1 MSPEG
6 AGTPLRVGTRGSKLA
21 TTQSQQVADLLAA
34 HGVPAQL
41 SIVTTTGDVTS
52 GPLAQMGGTG
62 VFAAALRQE
71 LLTGGVDLA
80 VHSLKDLPTQDAF
93 DGALALAH
101 PPREDPRDA
110 LVARDGLTLEQLPA
124 GAVIGT
130 GSPRR
135 AAQIRALRPECA
147 IADVR
152 GNVGTRLSRVRGL
165 EHYGV
170 TDIGV
175 GRETRGDLD
184 AVVLAASGLARLG
197 LSAVV
202 TDFLDPHRVLPAA
215 GQGCLAVEYRTEDTA
230 PEVLTALRALEDSA
244 TRVAVRAERALLL
257 RLEAGCAAPVG
268 AYAQLETD
276 EAGAPVLVLEAVV
289 ADPRESGL
297 QSSEGHSSG
306 KQGPEILRETARTPL
321 PAGFPGVDAATETP
335 GARSGEVS
343 GRVPGPEPLEQAERA
358 AARLGTE
365 LAETLLGRGADRYT
379 GAEAGRA

>member
-6 AGTPLRVGTRGSKLA
+6 ATTPLRVGTRGSKLA

-41 SIVTTTGDVTS
+41 AIVTTTGDVTS

-71 LLTGGVDLA
+71 LLSGGVDLA

-93 DGALALAH
+93 DGALALVH

-110 LVARDGLTLEQLPA
+110 LVARDGLSLKELPA

-135 AAQIRALRPECA
+135 AAQIRALRPDCA

-165 EHYGV
+165 EHHGA

-215 GQGCLAVEYRTEDTA
+215 GQGCLAVEYRTAETA
-230 PEVLTALRALEDSA
+230 PEVLTALRALEDPA

-276 EAGAPVLVLEAVV
+276 DAGNTVLVLEAVV
-289 ADPRESGL
+289 ADPRDSGM
-297 QSSEGHSSG
+297 
-306 KQGPEILRETARTPL
+306 QGPEILRETARTRL
-321 PAGFPGVDAATETP
+321 PAGFP
-335 GARSGEVS
+335 
-343 GRVPGPEPLEQAERA
+343 AEAQDVA
-358 AARLGTE
+358 AAEESARCLGTE
-365 LAETLLGRGADRYT
+365 VAETLLGRGADRFT
-379 GAEAGRA
+379 DAEAGRA